1 METINYLAS
10 KKQWLLLAV
19 AAITSLSAFGE
30 MKSVTLTEAGTLSE
44 MISESEMYE
53 ITELAVSG
61 PINGTDVRMIR
72 DMVGRGQYGSATDGK
87 VSVLDLSNA
96 RIVAGGE
103 SYLYSGNFT
112 EDDVVGTSMFAECD
126 KLKSVTLPA
135 QTVKLATCAF
145 YRCSLLESV
154 VIPETVEAIE
164 SNAFFVNSSLKSIMI
179 PKNVQYIDDAVFCGC
194 ASLIAIDVAPENN
207 WYKSVEGVLYNKDGD
222 RLLAFPGGITGDYSV
237 KPGISEIAPAA
248 FNDCL
253 LTKVTVPEGVLKIG
267 DSAFSNSMVLESVSL
282 PNSLKD
288 IEEGMF
294 IWCEKL
300 NEIRFPEMLES
311 IGKQAFVRCGSLTSV
326 VVPSTV
332 KTIGDAAFSS
342 CGSLENVFI
351 GAALENLGTDVFV
364 SDKKLTAISVSEDNE
379 FFCSIDGV
387 LFDKAART
395 LLKCPEGKV
404 GDYVAPAS
412 VTSVDDEAF
421 FNCAGLTSVAL
432 GDGVVEIGLSAFSGC
447 VSVEKASLGSNLG
460 AIPDYL
466 FEACTALKEVNIGNS
481 AKSIGNFSFSS
492 CTNLSGIVLPAT
504 MESIGDDAF
513 SYCTGLT
520 EIHAEGLVPPA
531 CNGADMAFYKVDTK
545 KVKLY
550 VPEEARDAYMQDA
563 TWQTFDIQAESALS
577 GVEME
582 KGIWEVYD
590 LNGNL
595 KAVNLSESNGTLS
608 QGIYIIRNTSTGSV
622 RKVLLP

>member
-1 METINYLAS
+1 MSDT
-10 KKQWLLLAV
+10 
-19 AAITSLSAFGE
+19 
-30 MKSVTLTEAGTLSE
+30 
-44 MISESEMYE
+44 
-53 ITELAVSG
+53 
-61 PINGTDVRMIR
+61 
-72 DMVGRGQYGSATDGK
+72 K

-194 ASLIAIDVAPENN
+194 ASLTAIDVAPENN

-351 GAALENLGTDVFV
+351 GAALENLGTDVFPSV
-364 SDKKLTAISVSEDNE
+364 AEPYCPLPTISRIMRTSVPLIGPDTASSVISYISDSEIISDSV
-379 FFCSIDGV
+379 
-387 LFDKAART
+387 
-395 LLKCPEGKV
+395 
-404 GDYVAPAS
+404 PAS
-412 VTSVDDEAF
+412 VRVT
-421 FNCAGLTSVAL
+421 
-432 GDGVVEIGLSAFSGC
+432 
-447 VSVEKASLGSNLG
+447 
-460 AIPDYL
+460 L
-466 FEACTALKEVNIGNS
+466 FISPKALKEVI
-481 AKSIGNFSFSS
+481 AATASS
-492 CTNLSGIVLPAT
+492 SHC
-504 MESIGDDAF
+504 F
-513 SYCTGLT
+513 
-520 EIHAEGLVPPA
+520 
-531 CNGADMAFYKVDTK
+531 
-545 KVKLY
+545 
-550 VPEEARDAYMQDA
+550 
-563 TWQTFDIQAESALS
+563 FDP
-577 GVEME
+577 G
-582 KGIWEVYD
+582 
-590 LNGNL
+590 
-595 KAVNLSESNGTLS
+595 
-608 QGIYIIRNTSTGSV
+608 
-622 RKVLLP
+622 